1 MELFQEL
8 LITAGLSLLVAI
20 AIAKLLALISNGE
33 NPLDPTVLRTDRDA
47 SAPDR
52 SGSEEDRRF
61 GGERT
66 VETEFEEEEEG
77 HVEERLGTVEEEK
90 EAEESFMSSLE
101 VMISGRDDVREGLDE
116 ERGTDVEVNEKVE
129 EETEIEEKVEEETEI
144 EEKVEEETEIEEK
157 VEKEMFDGEDEW
169 EGIERSE
176 WEERFRV
183 AAAFVGAAENE
194 ALVSGLGNDLQM
206 QLYGLHKVATEGTC
220 YETQPLAL
228 KVAARAK
235 WVESCYV

>member
-20 AIAKLLALISNGE
+20 AIAKLLALVSNGE

-61 GGERT
+61 GDERT
-66 VETEFEEEEEG
+66 EETEFVEEE
-77 HVEERLGTVEEEK
+77 HVEQRLGTVKEEK
-90 EAEESFMSSLE
+90 EAEESFMGSSE

-116 ERGTDVEVNEKVE
+116 ERGTDVEVNEKVG
-129 EETEIEEKVEEETEI
+129 EETEMEEN
-144 EEKVEEETEIEEK
+144 
-157 VEKEMFDGEDEW
+157 VEKGMFDGEDEW

-176 WEERFRV
+176 LEERFRV

>member
-20 AIAKLLALISNGE
+20 AIAKLLALVSNGE
-33 NPLDPTVLRTDRDA
+33 NPLDPTVLQTDRDA
-47 SAPDR
+47 SAPDQ

-66 VETEFEEEEEG
+66 VETEFEEEEEE
-77 HVEERLGTVEEEK
+77 HVEERLGTVKEEK
-90 EAEESFMSSLE
+90 EAEESFMSSSE
-101 VMISGRDDVREGLDE
+101 VMISGRDGVREGLDE
-116 ERGTDVEVNEKVE
+116 ERGADVEVNEKVE
-129 EETEIEEKVEEETEI
+129 EETEM
-144 EEKVEEETEIEEK
+144 EEK
-157 VEKEMFDGEDEW
+157 VEKGMFDGEDEW

-176 WEERFRV
+176 LEERFRV